1 MIFSKKKTV
10 TSKLNAHLPSVH
22 PTNPL
27 SKYHFVKIYYVKQM
41 HICARCVCGREWL
54 KKDPGGDIH
63 THILPLSSW
72 PIPKKTSRIVSLT
85 WIFFFYLPYSTN
97 DRHIS
102 THRQKNY
109 KNWHGSQ
116 SRKNFVHKLR
126 RQRKGVTTR
135 FYLYALYSFN
145 SPPRFWMRILKFNAA
160 RALHIN
166 KSNAL
171 FA

>member
-85 WIFFFYLPYSTN
+85 WIFFSTYHIAQTTVTFLPTDKRTTKTDMGHNHVKILS
-97 DRHIS
+97 I
-102 THRQKNY
+102 NY
-109 KNWHGSQ
+109 DGSV
-116 SRKNFVHKLR
+116 R
-126 RQRKGVTTR
+126 G
-135 FYLYALYSFN
+135 
-145 SPPRFWMRILKFNAA
+145 
-160 RALHIN
+160 
-166 KSNAL
+166 
-171 FA
+171 